1 MLDIIKE
8 KYPDYYQY
16 AIKYIY
22 SDKLIP
28 CNMFIMSKKVFNKY
42 NTFLFD
48 ILNELE
54 RQINIKKLKLSS
66 EGIRVFAH
74 LGERLLGLF
83 IRYMEQNNCK
93 VKYLQRI
100 LFTKPEKN
108 NELFPVFNNSINIV
122 LSSSDYYVP
131 YLYTTIY
138 SLLQYKEEQDIY
150 DIVILT
156 TNISKN
162 NITYLK
168 QLETYKANVY
178 ITIYDI
184 RFMIGNYIFKVN
196 NHISVETFYRLF
208 IPIIFKNFEDIIYI
222 DCDIIVKKNIAD
234 IVRESNLNYTI
245 NATKDPDYISQ
256 YYSLLKVKEYTKK
269 VIKLENVENYFQAGV
284 LVFNVRL
291 FNERY
296 SVKKLLDF
304 ASSREFMYLDQDV
317 MNSFLE
323 MMSFT

>member
-138 SLLQYKEEQDIY
+138 SWLQYKEEQDIY
-150 DIVILT
+150 DIVIRT

-184 RFMIGNYIFKVN
+184 GFMIGNYIFKVN